1 MKHYL
6 LIPVT
11 ALLVTALACSPI
23 TINIPKLTT
32 GPTETFTVS
41 VPAPEDDT
49 APEVSVL
56 MGAGEL
62 RIDGGGEG
70 LVSGEIKYNVADWE
84 PRVTTEANG
93 NVTIK
98 QGQSD
103 EFSGV
108 PDGNVVNKWNLALG
122 DAPMNLTVEAGA
134 FEGTLNLGGAPLRNL
149 TIKNG
154 ASASKVTF
162 EAANPEEM
170 DKLVVEA
177 GAASLTLSGLANA
190 NFSEMEFN
198 GGVGDY
204 TLDFSGTLQ
213 RDATVKISSGVSSL
227 RVIVP
232 SGTAATITVSGGLND
247 VSTEGTWTV
256 QDDVY
261 STGATGSTLTIEIQM
276 GVGSLTLESK

>member
-1 MKHYL
+1 MKHYF
-6 LIPVT
+6 LIPVA
-11 ALLVTALACSPI
+11 ALLAAALACSPV
-23 TINIPKLTT
+23 TVNVPKLTT

-49 APEVSVL
+49 APEISVL

-62 RIDGGGEG
+62 RIDGGGDG

-84 PRVTTEANG
+84 PQVTTDANG
-93 NVTIK
+93 NVTIR
-98 QGQSD
+98 QGQG

-108 PDGNVVNKWNLALG
+108 PDGSVVNKWNLALG
-122 DAPMNLTVEAGA
+122 DVPMSLTVEAGA
-134 FEGTLNLGGAPLRNL
+134 FDGTLNLGGVPLRNL

-154 ASASKVTF
+154 ASDSTVTF
-162 EAANPEEM
+162 EAANLEEM

-177 GAASLTLSGLANA
+177 GAASLTLNGLANA
-190 NFSEMEFN
+190 NFSELEFN

-227 RVIVP
+227 HIIVP
-232 SGTAATITVSGGLND
+232 SGTAANITVTGGLND
-247 VSTEGTWTV
+247 VSTEGTWIVT
-256 QDDVY
+256 DDVY
-261 STGATGSTLTIEIQM
+261 STGATGPTLTIDIQM

>member
-11 ALLVTALACSPI
+11 ALLVAALACSPI
-23 TINIPKLTT
+23 TINISKLTT

-103 EFSGV
+103 EFSGL

-134 FEGTLNLGGAPLRNL
+134 FEGTLNLGGVPLRNL

-154 ASASKVTF
+154 ASDSTVTF

-170 DKLVVEA
+170 DKLVAEA

-204 TLDFSGTLQ
+204 VLDFSGTLQ

-227 RVIVP
+227 RVIVL
-232 SGTAATITVSGGLND
+232 SGTAAAITVTGGLND

-256 QDDVY
+256 TNDVY
-261 STGATGSTLTIEIQM
+261 STGAVGPTLTIDIQM
-276 GVGSLTLESK
+276 GVGSLTLASK

>member
-1 MKHYL
+1 MKHYF
-6 LIPVT
+6 LIPVA
-11 ALLVTALACSPI
+11 ALLAAALACSPV
-23 TINIPKLTT
+23 TINVPKLTT
-32 GPTETFTVS
+32 GPTQTFTIS
-41 VPAPEDDT
+41 VPDPEGD
-49 APEVSVL
+49 AVPEVKML

-62 RIDGGGEG
+62 RIGGGGDG

-84 PRVTTEANG
+84 PQVITDADG

-98 QGQSD
+98 QGQD
-103 EFSGV
+103 NEFSGV
-108 PDGNVVNKWNLALG
+108 PDRNVVNDWNLALG
-122 DAPMNLTVEAGA
+122 DAPMSLRVEAGA
-134 FEGTLNLGGAPLRNL
+134 FEGTLNLGGVPLRNL

-154 ASASKVTF
+154 ASDSTVTF
-162 EAANPEEM
+162 ETANPEEM
-170 DKLVVEA
+170 DKLVAEA

-227 RVIVP
+227 RIIVP
-232 SGTAATITVSGGLND
+232 SGTAATITVTGGLND

-256 QDDVY
+256 TNDVY
-261 STGATGSTLTIEIQM
+261 STGATGPALTIDIQM
-276 GVGSLTLESK
+276 GVGTLTLASR